1 MSAAGSSFLN
11 PLEGIF
17 EAELDLV
24 RTDLVENLE
33 LDLLRQGGV
42 EWAGGNL
49 SFESPTDQSRIN
61 PVQTD
66 PIVLQKH
73 PRGDS
78 KKKLPD
84 TLDCS

>member
-42 EWAGGNL
+42 E
-49 SFESPTDQSRIN
+49 
-61 PVQTD
+61 
-66 PIVLQKH
+66 
-73 PRGDS
+73 
-78 KKKLPD
+78 
-84 TLDCS
+84 